1 LNLFIGSSWPTKSFL
16 DLIDERTVSVFYL
29 LSISIFDPNDNRAE
43 SAIGKIGDSIKTCS
57 LSKKDLIV

>member
-43 SAIGKIGDSIKTCS
+43 SAIGNVGDSI
-57 LSKKDLIV
+57 